1 MTSGNLYDH
10 FEPVFARLGQRPAV
24 VSPTGET
31 LRTFAA
37 LRDESARYANAL
49 AALGVAAGDRV
60 TVQTGKSVAGI
71 ALFLAVLRAGAVY
84 QPLNPAYTEAE
95 VDYFVGDAAP
105 TLIVADPA
113 RQRALRQIADRHGVT
128 AVAGL
133 AADGSGSLAELAQRM
148 DGAHRTVPRASSD
161 MAGLLYTSGTTGRSK
176 GAMISHGN
184 LLSNAE
190 TLVRLWR
197 MTAED
202 RLLHALPVFHVHGL
216 YVALDTA
223 FLAGATVIWHDRFE
237 AKEVIAS
244 LRSEEHTSELQ
255 SH

>member
-1 MTSGNLYDH
+1 MPIKPPIFGR
-10 FEPVFARLGQRPAV
+10 EEGPR
-24 VSPTGET
+24 
-31 LRTFAA
+31 
-37 LRDESARYANAL
+37 
-49 AALGVAAGDRV
+49 
-60 TVQTGKSVAGI
+60 
-71 ALFLAVLRAGAVY
+71 
-84 QPLNPAYTEAE
+84 EA
-95 VDYFVGDAAP
+95 
-105 TLIVADPA
+105 
-113 RQRALRQIADRHGVT
+113 
-128 AVAGL
+128 
-133 AADGSGSLAELAQRM
+133 LAELAQRM

-244 LRSEEHTSELQ
+244 LSRATLMMGVPTSLPVRESASSVSACSTLSQRSSFAAAR
-255 SH
+255 